1 MKNKNKTFGI
11 GSVILINKVD
21 DELNYFDSLFKG
33 INNRTKNLANTAK
46 LLIYNRLGS
55 CISINRF
62 QDFYPEELYS
72 KLKFNKVPSP
82 RSIYRSLNKIGENYQ
97 FILERHQQIIKEEK
111 LNCDTNFVDF
121 SSTYFEGRGSEL
133 GALGYSRDN
142 QPGKKQ
148 ITFGISTGINEI
160 PAALTIQSGNVQDKK
175 HFKIILKAVNAVLP
189 EKSLLIFDTGAN
201 TRENKKDVVVRGFH
215 YLTLKPKKKGPYK
228 ERINLFSKSEQ
239 ISFVINE
246 VNYKCV
252 KQKNKDEVE
261 YIFFSDKLKQE
272 QLGNKEKKFER
283 TLKKNRPIL
292 NKTKKGK
299 IITEYISEE
308 GNITTKGTLQKCL
321 DQTPNPYITGLEG
334 YFILESSI
342 DVEPLRILALY
353 KDKDKA
359 EKLIRNMKEGTEL
372 RPVRHW
378 SKYAITGYLLV
389 IFLANFI
396 INLTLLRSS
405 SKVINLKL
413 LKKYLNNLTL
423 TIVYP
428 KNRFKFQI
436 LSNISPEIHNIL
448 GDFIDKYQ
456 DKSLNLRF

>member
-1 MKNKNKTFGI
+1 MKYNKTFSI
-11 GSVILINKVD
+11 GNVVLINKVD
-21 DELNYFDSLFKG
+21 DELNYFDNLFRG
-33 INNRTKNLANTAK
+33 INSKAKSLASTAK
-46 LLIYNRLGS
+46 LLVYNRLGK
-55 CISINRF
+55 CISVNRF

-72 KLKFNKVPSP
+72 KLKFNKIPSE
-82 RSIYRSLNKIGENYQ
+82 RTIYRDLSRIGRNYI
-97 FILERHQQIIKEEK
+97 FILENHQKVIKNEN
-111 LNCDTNFVDF
+111 LNCDTNFIDF

-133 GALGYSRDN
+133 GTLGYSRDN

-160 PAALTIQSGNVQDKK
+160 PTALTIQEGNVQDKK
-175 HFKIILKAVNAVLP
+175 HFRIMLKTASAVLP
-189 EKSLLIFDTGAN
+189 EKSLLIFDCGAN
-201 TRENKKDVVVRGFH
+201 TKENKMNVKAKGFH

-228 ERINLFSKSEQ
+228 EKINLFSKSEQ
-239 ISFVINE
+239 ISFEINE

-252 KQKNKDEVE
+252 KQKNKDEIN
-261 YIFFSDKLKQE
+261 YIFFSDKLKE
-272 QLGNKEKKFER
+272 NQLKLREKKFEK
-283 TLKKNRPIL
+283 TLKKNKPIL
-292 NKTKKGK
+292 NKTKQGK
-299 IITEYISEE
+299 VISKYISEE

-321 DQTPNPYITGLEG
+321 DQIPNLYITGLEG

-378 SKYAITGYLLV
+378 SKYAIIGYLMV
-389 IFLANFI
+389 IFLANFL
-396 INLTLLRSS
+396 INLTLLRSP

-413 LKKYLNNLTL
+413 LKKYLTNLTL

-428 KNRFKFQI
+428 ENRFRFQVI
-436 LSNISPEIHNIL
+436 SNISPEIQLLL

-456 DKSLNLRF
+456 DKNLNLRF

>member
-1 MKNKNKTFGI
+1 MKNKNKTFSI
-11 GSVILINKVD
+11 GSVVLINKVD
-21 DELNYFDSLFKG
+21 DELNYFDNLFKG
-33 INNRTKNLANTAK
+33 IKGKAKTITNTAK
-46 LLIYNRLGS
+46 LLVYNRLGKCVS
-55 CISINRF
+55 VNRF

-72 KLKFNKVPSP
+72 KLRFKNIPSE
-82 RSIYRSLNKIGENYQ
+82 RTIYRDLSRIGKNHQ
-97 FILERHQQIIKEEK
+97 FILGNHQKIILNEK
-111 LNCDTNFVDF
+111 LNCDTNFIDF

-133 GALGYSRDN
+133 GKLGYSRDN

-160 PAALTIQSGNVQDKK
+160 PTALTIQEGNVQDKK
-175 HFKIILKAVNAVLP
+175 HFKIMLKTASAVLP
-189 EKSLLIFDTGAN
+189 ENSLLIFDCGAN
-201 TRENKKDVVVRGFH
+201 TRENKKDVLVRGFN
-215 YLTLKPKKKGPYK
+215 YLTLKPKKKEHYK
-228 ERINLFSKSEQ
+228 ERINLFNTSEQ
-239 ISFVINE
+239 ILFTINE

-252 KQKNKDEVE
+252 KQKSKNEFE
-261 YIFFSDKLKQE
+261 YIFFSEELMENQLKLKE
-272 QLGNKEKKFER
+272 RKFER
-283 TLKKNRPIL
+283 TLKKNNPIL

-299 IITEYISEE
+299 IITKYICEE
-308 GNITTKGTLQKCL
+308 GEITTKGTLQKCL
-321 DQTPNPYITGLEG
+321 DQIPNPYITGLEG
-334 YFILESSI
+334 YFILESSV

-378 SKYAITGYLLV
+378 SKFAIIGYLLV
-389 IFLANFI
+389 IFLANFL

-428 KNRFKFQI
+428 ENRFKFQI
-436 LSNISPEIHNIL
+436 ISNISPEIQNIL

-456 DKSLNLRF
+456 DKNLNLRF